1 MRKKLKVF
9 GIIVAVAIIGLG
21 FTNTIGAEEGNNV
34 DVVYSIV
41 GDARGS
47 FVRILELPAKD
58 FEPVGL
64 VFTESAARPADG
76 GGEIFTFHQ
85 LLREAN
91 ALGAHGIINVNIDS
105 VEVSRRVSGTEELV
119 SRTYFGSALAIRY
132 TTTLPPGITHITDS
146 SGNILVSQNFNFM
159 GTEGL
164 IVQHGITVGVEQP
177 LLIERAPLQPLQRRR
192 VPDWLIGTIIGVALI
207 GGLAAAAAAF

>member
-1 MRKKLKVF
+1 MRKKAKVL
-9 GIIVAVAIIGLG
+9 GIIVAAAIIGLG
-21 FTNTIGAEEGNNV
+21 FTNTIGAEEDNNMEV
-34 DVVYSIV
+34 IYSIV

-64 VFTESAARPADG
+64 VFTESVARPVDG

-105 VEVSRRVSGTEELV
+105 VEVSRTVSGTEELV
-119 SRTYFGSALAIRY
+119 TRTYFGSALAIRF
-132 TTTLPPGITHITDS
+132 TETLPPHTTHLIDRD
-146 SGNILVSQNFNFM
+146 GNILLSQNFSFF
-159 GTEGL
+159 GPEGL
-164 IVQHGITVGVEQP
+164 IVQHGITFDVEQH
-177 LLIERAPLQPLQRRR
+177 LAVVERVVTPDPPRR
-192 VPDWLIGTIIGVALI
+192 IGIGGIIGIIAGMVVLGLVI
-207 GGLAAAAAAF
+207 GM